1 MVLTNRVYTTQSFL
15 EAITDKCY
23 IIGSYID
30 NDIDFIHEILT
41 VEGFEDDTDNT
52 LWDYPLNEIDEI
64 VHNELNVVLVEVGYF
79 DENDNLIK
87 EYRWFEVPEES
98 IDAFKEDA
106 DED

>member
-23 IIGSYID
+23 IIGPDVD

-41 VEGFEDDTDNT
+41 AEGYENDTDNT
-52 LWDYPLNEIDEI
+52 LWDYPLCDIENI
-64 VHNELNVVLVEVGYF
+64 VHIDINVVLVEVGYF

-87 EYRWFEVPEES
+87 EFRWFEVPEES
-98 IDAFKEDA
+98 IDAFRGNA